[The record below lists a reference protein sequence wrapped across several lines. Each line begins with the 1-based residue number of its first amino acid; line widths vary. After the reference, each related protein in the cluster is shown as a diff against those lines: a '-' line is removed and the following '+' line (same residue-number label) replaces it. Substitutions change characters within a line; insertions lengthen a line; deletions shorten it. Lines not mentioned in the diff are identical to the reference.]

1 MNKELITEL
10 FKRIFLFI
18 CFISILIFLVVI
30 QYFING
36 TQGLTESLSKPL
48 DGNLLE
54 IYSFIVSLLSLFGI
68 YFAIIQFAVEMSS
81 NNNTF
86 FGINYAR
93 VILESSYLIK
103 FLKSNGF
110 FSMIASKP
118 SVKLFKSTLL
128 SFPK

>member
-86 FGINYAR
+86 L
-93 VILESSYLIK
+93 V
-103 FLKSNGF
+103 
-110 FSMIASKP
+110 
-118 SVKLFKSTLL
+118 
-128 SFPK
+128 